1 MKNFITQKC
10 LNLIFLIK
18 FALGVSLKPADYY
31 SIDAMHEFCFN
42 HYFITVTSAVVIAA
56 MAVVLLGVPIPSDGS
71 WQRMRQ
77 VRTFLATSFLLLS
90 GSNMFSGMASMEAEM
105 PHLLSAVTL
114 AVASFQAL
122 LFTATAMVFIGPM
135 RVRVKVV
142 LKHCGM
148 IAAGGA
154 ILILALFSDPGIYP
168 ALFCLAV
175 IAYICQLIAYW
186 RMFHASYRHS
196 AKRLDDYYDDE
207 ESGRLRWLR
216 HFFYSALA
224 IGLLALAFSVFE
236 VPVQHY
242 DWFTVTFTVYY
253 VYVVMC
259 VINYRINYTFVVKA
273 VGVAEKAPAD
283 KVVTG
288 NAPGANAAAVTTTYD
303 AAPPTDVKNHDDG
316 QLMRLEQAI
325 DRWVQMKKYTQKD
338 VSPDDVAEQLGTNRR
353 YLAWYFTTQRH
364 TTFRSWRLKLRIAEA
379 ERLLRDDSEVS
390 TASLHDMVGVG
401 DKSNFHKQFKLVT
414 GMTPS
419 EYKAAHGK
427 KKD

>member
-1 MKNFITQKC
+1 M
-10 LNLIFLIK
+10 IFLIN
-18 FALGVSLKPADYY
+18 FAFGVGFKPADHY

-56 MAVVLLGVPIPSDGS
+56 MAIVLLGVPIPPDGS
-71 WQRMRQ
+71 WRRMRQ
-77 VRTFLATSFLLLS
+77 IRAFLATSFIVLS
-90 GSNMFSGMASMEAEM
+90 GSNMFTGMASVEADM

-135 RVRVKVV
+135 RVRAKVV

-154 ILILALFSDPGIYP
+154 ILVLSIFTDPGIYP

-175 IAYICQLIAYW
+175 IAYVCQLIGYW

-216 HFFYSALA
+216 HFFYSALG
-224 IGLLALAFSVFE
+224 IGVLALAFSVFE
-236 VPVQHY
+236 VPVQYY
-242 DWFTVTFTVYY
+242 DWFIVTFTVYY

-273 VGVAEKAPAD
+273 VGVAENVPAD
-283 KVVTG
+283 KVVG
-288 NAPGANAAAVTTTYD
+288 CNAAVGGDTATAIYETVSAID
-303 AAPPTDVKNHDDG
+303 AKPHDDG
-316 QLMRLEQAI
+316 QLQRLEQAI
-325 DRWVQMKKYTQKD
+325 DHWVQMKKYTQKD
-338 VSPDDVAEQLGTNRR
+338 ISPDGVAEQLGTNRR

-379 ERLLRDDSEVS
+379 ERLLRDDSDVS

-427 KKD
+427 KKI